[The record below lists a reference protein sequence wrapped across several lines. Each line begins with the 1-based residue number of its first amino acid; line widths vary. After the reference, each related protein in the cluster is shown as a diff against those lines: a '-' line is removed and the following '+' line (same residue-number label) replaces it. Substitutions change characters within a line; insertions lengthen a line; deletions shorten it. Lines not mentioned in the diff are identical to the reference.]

1 MAEIESLI
9 CSKHGNEIKVSNF
22 YIASEVSTFSG
33 LGYIPICKNCLYE
46 MVNNYY
52 DKYKN
57 MKLAIYYICRKIDI
71 AFDSTIYDAALR
83 KGKDNAK
90 KVFQSYMIQY
100 NSLGQTNGAQLPFDN
115 GEHLNENKILA
126 NSIDD
131 SDDTKTDDYTNKDNE
146 KIIYSRK
153 WMGKYTKSEVEYLDN
168 YYNELQF
175 DFKIVTENHKDYA
188 KKIAKASL
196 AMDRAYGDI
205 LEGKSGADKRY
216 RDLKDVFDSLSKSAQ
231 FAEDKRGQND
241 VSLGSF
247 GVVFDK
253 VEQRKWIP
261 KHQAIKKD
269 DYDKLIEYF
278 STIDKSI

>member
-57 MKLAIYYICRKIDI
+57 MRLVIYYICRKIDI

-131 SDDTKTDDYTNKDNE
+131 NDDTKTDDYTNKDNE

-153 WMGKYTKSEVEYLDN
+153 WMGKYTKSEIEYLDN